1 MTALGLAMAGVAFAD
16 RLPWRISPRPSAVT
30 QRPTTLAPVASHDL
44 TTDPAAARR
53 DPMGLMQA
61 LADRRA
67 RTMTSQAPAE
77 LESLDVAGS
86 VAMRDDA
93 ALLRD
98 LAAHHRSYRDVV
110 LRVRSARCVE
120 CTATTAR
127 VDAAVD
133 TTAYTVVDAE
143 GVARHERLPPAPALR
158 FSLRWHDA
166 GWRIEEVSAP

>member
-1 MTALGLAMAGVAFAD
+1 
-16 RLPWRISPRPSAVT
+16 
-30 QRPTTLAPVASHDL
+30 
-44 TTDPAAARR
+44 
-53 DPMGLMQA
+53 
-61 LADRRA
+61 
-67 RTMTSQAPAE
+67 MTSQAPAE

-98 LAAHHRSYRDVV
+98 LAAHHQSYRDVV
-110 LRVRSARCVE
+110 LRVRSARCLE

-133 TTAYTVVDAE
+133 TTAYTVVDAG
-143 GVARHERLPPAPALR
+143 GVARHERLPPAPVMR

-166 GWRIEEVSAP
+166 GWRIEEVSPLT